1 MFTPLTNTCSL
12 FALQN
17 VLIKLLI
24 SPNIGLIF
32 NLIPPVAGGLLV
44 LAILKSLAY
53 HDGDDNEHTAVESDI
68 KGHWHHDSMA
78 KMLYVF
84 EFCSSLSICMDA
96 QTNAPNYFATKEF
109 SGNVPYPLG
118 LFESLEIRLHSTL

>member
-44 LAILKSLAY
+44 LAIL
-53 HDGDDNEHTAVESDI
+53 NEHTAVESDI

-84 EFCSSLSICMDA
+84 EFCSSLGICMDA